1 MLHDVHLQGSPSF
14 YLLALALPLC
24 LHTSFSKLSREQ
36 QPLMPL
42 SGNCC
47 AQDAVE
53 KKYQDWYKKNK
64 LLLMGGGMGALIFLL
79 PVFLA
84 LWRFV
89 LFGLGPSWN
98 ECR

>member
-1 MLHDVHLQGSPSF
+1 
-14 YLLALALPLC
+14 
-24 LHTSFSKLSREQ
+24 
-36 QPLMPL
+36 MPL